1 MYTHG
6 EIITAPLFIRSLG
19 TKPTAFRS
27 QPGRRPQPLT
37 LLALRSCSFSVLSR
51 ASRLLAQCN
60 RRAVRKNSRLLQP
73 TAWLLGFRG
82 PQPVLT
88 PAARRRRV
96 TRGALCQVP
105 PAAQKTALESR
116 VLGLSLSLTCATCS
130 AHVAI
135 TETLTALGRGV
146 AASTSPLFCR
156 GSPGPVLCLKI
167 QSALLH
173 THILRG

>member
-1 MYTHG
+1 MYAHG

-37 LLALRSCSFSVLSR
+37 LLALRSCSFSIPSR

-105 PAAQKTALESR
+105 PCCPEDGLGVTGAGPFPQPDLRYLLCSR
-116 VLGLSLSLTCATCS
+116 RHHGDPHGPGERCGCLHLS
-130 AHVAI
+130 
-135 TETLTALGRGV
+135 
-146 AASTSPLFCR
+146 
-156 GSPGPVLCLKI
+156 PVL
-167 QSALLH
+167 
-173 THILRG
+173 